1 MLALIVPILDSIL
14 GSFILPFF
22 KAWTDYKT
30 TQLKT
35 TESGFE
41 AGASADS
48 ANLAIIEKAQ
58 AETNALKIQTFGL
71 PVVRFM
77 MWTAGGASSIYFAS
91 VILDTILASHA
102 LFGHAVLGVP
112 KLPPPFDSQV
122 WMIVQSVFLIQAV
135 HVGTNNVAAWL
146 GRK

>member
-1 MLALIVPILDSIL
+1 MLALIVPILDSVL

-22 KAWTDYKT
+22 KSWTDYKT
-30 TQLKT
+30 TQLRT

-41 AGASADS
+41 AGANADT

-71 PVVRFM
+71 PVVRMM
-77 MWTAGGASSIYFAS
+77 MWTAGGMSAIYFALI
-91 VILDTILASHA
+91 ILDTILASQA
-102 LFGHAVLGVP
+102 FAGHAVLGVP
-112 KLPPPFDSQV
+112 KLPPPFDEQV

-135 HVGTNNVAAWL
+135 HVGSSNVTAWL